1 MIIVKFIIKIALLP
15 ILMLA
20 VLGQWIGLFLN
31 GISSVIFGI
40 LSTLIWSLALIS
52 FMLGQSTGAE
62 TIRMLAVG
70 FVLFVLPY
78 IGNWIIERIVGLRIV
93 LGNFMRS

>member
-52 FMLGQSTGAE
+52 FMFGQSTGAE
-62 TIRMLAVG
+62 TIRMLAAG

-78 IGNWIIERIVGLRIV
+78 IGDWIIERIVGLRIV

>member
-1 MIIVKFIIKIALLP
+1 MIIVKFIIKIVLLP
-15 ILMLA
+15 ILMLT

-40 LSTLIWSLALIS
+40 LSNLIWGLALIS
-52 FMLGQSTGAE
+52 FIFGQSTGAE
-62 TIRMLAVG
+62 TIKMLIVG
-70 FVLFVLPY
+70 FVLFIIPY
-78 IGNWIIERIVGLRIV
+78 IGDWLIERIVGLRCV

>member
-52 FMLGQSTGAE
+52 FMFGQSTGAE
-62 TIRMLAVG
+62 TIRMLVVG

-78 IGNWIIERIVGLRIV
+78 IGDWIIERIVGLRIV